1 MVSRELRNAIRVSD
15 LRSYQIAHEANV
27 NPSTL
32 SRIINNIESVKPGDP
47 RVLRIA
53 RVIGFPPEKC
63 FISQKSSGGG
73 SEI

>member
-1 MVSRELRNAIRVSD
+1 MVSKELRNAVKVSN
-15 LRSYQIAHEANV
+15 LRSYQIAHEADL

-53 RVIGFPPEKC
+53 RVVGLPPEKC
-63 FISQKSSGGG
+63 FVSQKSNGGG

>member
-1 MVSRELRNAIRVSD
+1 MVSKELRNAVKVSD
-15 LRSYQIAHEANV
+15 LRSYQIAHEADL

-53 RVIGFPPEKC
+53 RVVGLLPEKC
-63 FISQKSSGGG
+63 FVSQKSSGRG